1 MNIEL
6 SKATQDGVV
15 RRHTVQLYRHPSMKT
30 EETRRARVVRVVG
43 RRTDKG
49 ASNKHNE
56 ASQGCTE
63 RSWPCCNCLQHDGL
77 GLCAAKTEPE
87 LLLLSISRVKSSQRH
102 HGEHA
107 RL

>member
-15 RRHTVQLYRHPSMKT
+15 LRHTVQLYRHPSMKT
-30 EETRRARVVRVVG
+30 EETRRARVIRVVG

-63 RSWPCCNCLQHDGL
+63 RSWPCCLQHDGL
-77 GLCAAKTEPE
+77 GLCAAKTESE
-87 LLLLSISRVKSSQRH
+87 LLLFSISRVKSSQRH